1 MIKDLIKLKIPSV
14 TCTLSFNVLLHVT
27 ILFTILS
34 IFFIKY
40 VNVITTKIIN
50 KEINHIVSDSL
61 EKLNDLGEKINL
73 DDKMKNIGDKIE
85 NIGDKIENINDKIN
99 INDKLTVENI
109 KKMFPYDYYVKLFS
123 KEDVRR
129 KSINDEVFF
138 YIKFTNILLI
148 LFLVLFAFYLVRT
161 KSINAHQIKEICI
174 ENVLTFILV
183 GGVEF
188 LFFTNVA
195 LKYIPTK
202 PSLLFTSLIEGLKN

>member
-14 TCTLSFNVLLHVT
+14 TSTLSFNVLLHVT

-109 KKMFPYDYYVKLFS
+109 KKMFPYDYYVKLYRKKIEEDSVFIKPREEYYQS
-123 KEDVRR
+123 KERLNPGFNQFQNWLKR
-129 KSINDEVFF
+129 FF
-138 YIKFTNILLI
+138 VKI
-148 LFLVLFAFYLVRT
+148 
-161 KSINAHQIKEICI
+161 
-174 ENVLTFILV
+174 
-183 GGVEF
+183 
-188 LFFTNVA
+188 
-195 LKYIPTK
+195 
-202 PSLLFTSLIEGLKN
+202 